1 MSINNIENN
10 FGPTSDIFSGYK
22 TDTSFFEE
30 ETRDDIV
37 VNKYAN
43 SIPTNLD
50 YSLTPNMSV
59 DLNFLKNQM
68 VF

>member
-43 SIPTNLD
+43 SIP
-50 YSLTPNMSV
+50 
-59 DLNFLKNQM
+59 
-68 VF
+68 